1 MLCSHFINNTQYIL
15 NVIYITCIMIFIM
28 FLYIDN
34 YNYIQKGVF
43 YSLIDIIVNWLD
55 AIILMKMT

>member
-1 MLCSHFINNTQYIL
+1 MLCSHFINKTQYIL

>member
-1 MLCSHFINNTQYIL
+1 
-15 NVIYITCIMIFIM
+15 MIFIM

-43 YSLIDIIVNWLD
+43 YSLIDIIVSWLD